1 MSFRL
6 LCLPGSGQV
15 APDLPE
21 CAAPIGVE
29 KVTIGLSLGTGVWA
43 IFLATCHKS
52 MFAFAGQQTELA
64 DPQVRELCG
73 DCLKRFV
80 RGDLINTNC

>member
-6 LCLPGSGQV
+6 LCLSGSGQV

-21 CAAPIGVE
+21 CVAPIGVE

-52 MFAFAGQQTELA
+52 TFAFAGQQIQLA
-64 DPQVRELCG
+64 GPQAWGQGVVWGLS
-73 DCLKRFV
+73 
-80 RGDLINTNC
+80 